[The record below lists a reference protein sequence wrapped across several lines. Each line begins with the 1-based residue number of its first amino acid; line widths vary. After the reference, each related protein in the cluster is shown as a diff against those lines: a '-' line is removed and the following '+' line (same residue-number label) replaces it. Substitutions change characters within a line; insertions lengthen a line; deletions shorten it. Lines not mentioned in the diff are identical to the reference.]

1 MINFHISFSHE
12 RNRIIEKYFLCHL
25 LNIWKLW
32 PSSRF
37 HWISK
42 GNSLFI
48 RSKKSGE
55 VTLRL
60 DSKPI
65 SVFCQMGDFGCGDGE
80 WTPTIKIDGNKVK
93 TNLRINSLLIQ
104 DSGKK
109 RQRGWAKSAGFPW
122 KTSRVARLSS
132 LSGSL
137 KQTFTDILLKV
148 RKQKLY
154 IYIYVNFRVHSI
166 TIPSFGGTG
175 VLTTFQEA
183 RLALT
188 FKRQRYRQTGPHP
201 SPRSVLVWRSTISSD
216 LLSSTSR
223 STLSTPS
230 SLMGNT
236 TTPHRAVKRG
246 GPWLTQQLPYSATAT
261 RKGSMLCL
269 RTGPPKQESVL
280 FTWLQGIVFI
290 FLI

>member
-1 MINFHISFSHE
+1 MIEYENNSSTNNNNSENNIAPSIATLTINFHISFSHE
-12 RNRIIEKYFLCHL
+12 RNRIIKSTLCHL

-32 PSSRF
+32 ASSRF

-42 GNSLFI
+42 ENSLFI

-80 WTPTIKIDGNKVK
+80 WTPTMKINGNKVK
-93 TNLRINSLLIQ
+93 INLRINSLLIQ

-137 KQTFTDILLKV
+137 EQTFTDILLKI
-148 RKQKLY
+148 RKQKSYLY
-154 IYIYVNFRVHSI
+154 IYMSISEYIPLRFPVLEEQECLQPSRRQDWLWLTRDKVTDKLDHILLQDRSWYEDRQSAQIYSHQQA
-166 TIPSFGGTG
+166 G
-175 VLTTFQEA
+175 
-183 RLALT
+183 RL
-188 FKRQRYRQTGPHP
+188 
-201 SPRSVLVWRSTISSD
+201 SPL
-216 LLSSTSR
+216 
-223 STLSTPS
+223 
-230 SLMGNT
+230 
-236 TTPHRAVKRG
+236 PHRWWEIPQHLI
-246 GPWLTQQLPYSATAT
+246 GP
-261 RKGSMLCL
+261 
-269 RTGPPKQESVL
+269 
-280 FTWLQGIVFI
+280 
-290 FLI
+290 

>member
-1 MINFHISFSHE
+1 
-12 RNRIIEKYFLCHL
+12 
-25 LNIWKLW
+25 
-32 PSSRF
+32 
-37 HWISK
+37 
-42 GNSLFI
+42 
-48 RSKKSGE
+48 
-55 VTLRL
+55 
-60 DSKPI
+60 
-65 SVFCQMGDFGCGDGE
+65 MGDFGCGDGE
-80 WTPTIKIDGNKVK
+80 WTPTIKINGNKVK
-93 TNLRINSLLIQ
+93 INLRINSLLIQ

-122 KTSRVARLSS
+122 KTSGVAL
-132 LSGSL
+132 
-137 KQTFTDILLKV
+137 FTEWQPGTDFYWYLIESKKTKIV
-148 RKQKLY
+148 FIYIY

-188 FKRQRYRQTGPHP
+188 YKRQRYRQTGPHP

-236 TTPHRAVKRG
+236 TTPHRAIKRG